1 MNGIIELLNTH
12 NNEIFKLKK
21 LSVDIN
27 NDLNTLRDKY
37 DKQILINKK
46 LEKSYEELENDMKQ
60 MKNEI
65 IQLKDN
71 NEKTFDQIITKNKQ
85 IITQNEQIIT
95 ENKEL
100 KNSNQMMKDKMAN
113 MEKQINE
120 YLFSSQINKNESL
133 KKDLDTYSL
142 NNELEE
148 CRKQNWEYKNIY
160 LSIDNEIEKIIQ
172 KKLDEKLTKYILND
186 NTLSFIKNRDNFSS
200 IAYILLIA
208 NGEDID
214 NFEDNKFEYLRK
226 IKLDNN
232 LREFFEILEND
243 SYDWNIEA
251 HSGFKNKIV
260 YNLFK
265 LLGKEDSYDKNY
277 ETYLTDDLILK
288 CKEFIKTR
296 AKFKLNLVTMDNFMN
311 DYNNLKNL
319 IQAKRV
325 SELFAKK

>member
-1 MNGIIELLNTH
+1 MNGIIELLNTN
-12 NNEIFKLKK
+12 NNEILKLKK

-172 KKLDEKLTKYILND
+172 KKLDEKLTI
-186 NTLSFIKNRDNFSS
+186 I
-200 IAYILLIA
+200 
-208 NGEDID
+208 
-214 NFEDNKFEYLRK
+214 
-226 IKLDNN
+226 
-232 LREFFEILEND
+232 
-243 SYDWNIEA
+243 
-251 HSGFKNKIV
+251 
-260 YNLFK
+260 
-265 LLGKEDSYDKNY
+265 
-277 ETYLTDDLILK
+277 
-288 CKEFIKTR
+288 
-296 AKFKLNLVTMDNFMN
+296 
-311 DYNNLKNL
+311 
-319 IQAKRV
+319 
-325 SELFAKK
+325 